1 MAGGTIKGITVEL
14 NGDTTGLTTALHDVN
29 GELRDTQADLKKVD
43 RLLKLDPGNTELVA
57 QKQRLLA
64 DAIEKT
70 KSKLETLREAAKQA
84 QGQLERGEIT
94 QQQYDALQREVAKTE
109 QELKNLEKQ
118 AITTNE
124 TMAAIGKAAEAVAK
138 GADKVAS
145 STKKMST
152 AAAGAVAGIA
162 GAAYSAAKGAD
173 DLNTLAKQTGFTAD
187 QLQKMQYAADLVD
200 VSVSDMTGAAAKLKK
215 NMSSGAEATVSAF
228 EQIGVATTNADG
240 SMREIDDV
248 FFDVLQGLAG
258 IENETERD
266 QVAMTLFGKS
276 ADSLAGIIDDGGAAL
291 REYGKQAEDLGL
303 ILDQDTLDA
312 LNDVNDEID
321 TLKANAK
328 FTLAKEGAKAMDAL
342 LPVFEKVVSALGSVL
357 EYLGSLDS
365 DTIGVIL
372 TVLSLVAAI
381 SPVAGIIAKIA
392 SAVSAVTTVIQVLT
406 PVFAALNGVIAA
418 NPIILIVA
426 GVVALIAIFAVLWVK
441 CEAFRNFWIAVWDA
455 IVAAAVAAVEW
466 VKGAWETIGEWFSE
480 KVEKIGEAFSKVKE
494 FGKKIV
500 DDIKAGIAEKW
511 ESLTKWFSGI
521 WDKLFGNRSVDVDVN
536 GSSNID
542 GTQALG
548 LSYVPFSGYLAQ
560 LHKGEAVLTAA
571 EAREW
576 RDGRS
581 GGNMDSSAIIA
592 AINALADN
600 MSVNVS
606 LEGDARQLFRQVRA
620 ENNRVYNATGYNT
633 LGRSY

>member
-1 MAGGTIKGITVEL
+1 MAGGTIKGITIEL
-14 NGDTTGLTTALHDVN
+14 NGDTTGLTTALKDVN
-29 GELRDTQADLKKVD
+29 GQLRDTQADLKKVD
-43 RLLKLDPGNTELVA
+43 RLLKLDPKNTELVA

-70 KSKLETLREAAKQA
+70 RTKLDTLKKAAEQA

-94 QQQYDALQREVAKTE
+94 QQQYDALQREIAGTE
-109 QELKNLEKQ
+109 QNLKDLEKQ
-118 AITTNE
+118 ALATNGKL
-124 TMAAIGKAAEAVAK
+124 AAVGQAADAVAA
-138 GADKVAS
+138 GADKIAK
-145 STKKMST
+145 STKKMSM
-152 AAAGAVAGIA
+152 AAGGALAGIA

-173 DLNTLAKQTGFTAD
+173 DLNTLAKQTGFTTE

-215 NMSSGAEATVSAF
+215 NMASGSEATVEAF
-228 EQIGVATTNADG
+228 AQIGVATKNADG
-240 SMREIDDV
+240 SMRDIDEV
-248 FFDVLQGLAG
+248 FFDVLEGLSG

-276 ADSLAGIIDDGGAAL
+276 ADSLAGIIDDGGKAL
-291 REYGKQAEDLGL
+291 QEYGKQAEDLGL

-312 LNDVNDEID
+312 LNDVNDQVD
-321 TLKANAK
+321 TLKSNAK
-328 FTLAKEGAKAMDAL
+328 FTLAKEGAKAMEAL
-342 LPVFEKVVSALGSVL
+342 MPLFERIVSALGSVL
-357 EYLGSLDS
+357 EFLGSLDT
-365 DTIGVIL
+365 DTIGIIL
-372 TVLSLVAAI
+372 TILALVAAI

-418 NPIILIVA
+418 NPIILIIA
-426 GVVALIAIFAVLWVK
+426 AVVALIAIFVVLWNK
-441 CEAFRNFWIAVWDA
+441 CEAFRNFWIAVWEG
-455 IVAAAVAAVEW
+455 IVSAATAAWEA
-466 VKGAWETIGEWFSE
+466 VKGAWETVGEWFSE
-480 KVEKIGEAFSKVKE
+480 KVELIKEAFSKVKE
-494 FGKKIV
+494 IGKKIV
-500 DDIKAGIAEKW
+500 DDIKAGIQEKW
-511 ESLTKWFSGI
+511 EALTKWFTGL
-521 WDKLFGNRSVDVDVN
+521 WDKLFGNRTVDVDVN

-542 GTQALG
+542 GPQALG
-548 LSYVPFSGYLAQ
+548 LAYVPFSGYLAQ
-560 LHKGEAVLTAA
+560 LHKGEAVLTAS
-571 EAREW
+571 EARDW
-576 RDGRS
+576 RDSRS
-581 GGNMDSSAIIA
+581 GGNMDSGAIIA